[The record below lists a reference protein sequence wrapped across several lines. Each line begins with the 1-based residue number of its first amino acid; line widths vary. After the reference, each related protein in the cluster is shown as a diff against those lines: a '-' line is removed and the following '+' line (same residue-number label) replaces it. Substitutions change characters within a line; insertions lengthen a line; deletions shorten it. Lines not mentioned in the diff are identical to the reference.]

1 MTEHHKWDEIRIDSW
16 KEFDDEIA
24 KLPYRQWLY
33 RGQSDTRWEIKTSLY
48 RLFEDASETIKLSE
62 NSRQRQFAK
71 DVHEKLLI
79 KKFITNAHLYLPTT
93 PILEDKLE
101 WLSLMQHF
109 GAPTRMLDV
118 TLSPHIATY
127 FALESGHGDAAIFS
141 FNYSKIKE
149 LDTNTLGL
157 KNAKNEVF
165 KNRKE
170 GNSFIVAHE
179 SNFANER
186 LLCQQGLFLVPSTN
200 YHTFDELLDTYGG
213 EGEVCKKFVIPARI
227 RLEGIER
234 LREMNITSSSL
245 FPGID
250 GFCKS
255 LKHQVY
261 ESTKLQRL
269 FD

>member
-1 MTEHHKWDEIRIDSW
+1 MTYHNKWEEIRIDSW
-16 KEFDDEIA
+16 EEFDTKIA

-33 RGQSDTRWEIKTSLY
+33 RGQNDAKWEIKTSLY
-48 RLFEDASETIKLSE
+48 RLFEDASETIKLSK
-62 NSRQRQFAK
+62 NSQRKFAK
-71 DVHEKLLI
+71 DVHEELLI
-79 KKFITNAHLYLPTT
+79 KKFITNAHLYLHTT
-93 PILEDKLE
+93 PKLKDKLE

-127 FALESGHGDAAIFS
+127 FALESGHGDAAIFA
-141 FNYSKIKE
+141 FNYSRIKE
-149 LDTNTLGL
+149 LDESSLGL
-157 KNAKNEVF
+157 TNAKDEVF
-165 KNRKE
+165 KNRK
-170 GNSFIVAHE
+170 GSKSFIVAHE

-200 YHTFDELLDTYGG
+200 YHTFDELLDTYGDKG
-213 EGEVCKKFVIPARI
+213 KVCKKFVIPARI

-261 ESTKLQRL
+261 ESTRLQRL